1 MPCAN
6 QGDDR
11 SRIVRAARCA
21 HAALLRPYRLSPWCV
36 DRELVLSL
44 LARMRSNQ
52 VVAANTA
59 PGSIPFSEAM
69 GFTHDPR
76 VRKPDSITGSS
87 PVTGFFGIVP

>member
-1 MPCAN
+1 
-6 QGDDR
+6 
-11 SRIVRAARCA
+11 
-21 HAALLRPYRLSPWCV
+21 
-36 DRELVLSL
+36 
-44 LARMRSNQ
+44 MRSNQ
-52 VVAANTA
+52 VVAANAA